1 MSTPKRWLDGG
12 DDLTPEERRTLGAD
26 LGHAAPAHAKHAVR
40 AALAL
45 KLSAAS
51 AAAAAPSAVRGSA
64 QKGAVAKLM
73 SLSVVKSVAVGFA
86 LSAVVGAGFS
96 LRDRQDAAHERGER
110 TVRNVP
116 EAPSSP
122 GLRASAGSATAL
134 PPAPSSTPND
144 APQGHPH
151 RRAVARDAPSEPAL
165 SPVGTSPSESQR
177 VAAARSLLRSG
188 RASAALAALAALRA
202 LERDE
207 PNGLLAQER
216 EALSI
221 QALAALGQRDAA
233 RQRAAAFTQRYP
245 DSPHLAVVR
254 RAAE

>member
-1 MSTPKRWLDGG
+1 MSAPKRWLDGG

-26 LGHAAPAHAKHAVR
+26 LAHDAPPHAKRAVR

-45 KLSAAS
+45 KLTAAS
-51 AAAAAPSAVRGSA
+51 AAAAAAPSAARGSV
-64 QKGAVAKLM
+64 QKGAAAKLM
-73 SLSVVKSVAVGFA
+73 SLTVVKSAAVGFA

-96 LRDRQDAAHERGER
+96 LRDRQDVAHAGTDG
-110 TVRNVP
+110 TVRNAP
-116 EAPSSP
+116 SAPSSP
-122 GLRASAGSATAL
+122 ALRAPAGSAATL
-134 PPAPSSTPND
+134 PPAPSSAPND
-144 APQGHPH
+144 APQG
-151 RRAVARDAPSEPAL
+151 RAQRHSVVREAAGASPSLPVDA
-165 SPVGTSPSESQR
+165 SPSESQR
-177 VAAARSLLRSG
+177 VAEARALLRAG
-188 RASAALAALAALRA
+188 RASDALAALQA

-221 QALAALGQRDAA
+221 QALAALGQRDRA

>member
-1 MSTPKRWLDGG
+1 MSSPKRWLDGG
-12 DDLTPEERRTLGAD
+12 DELTPEERRALGSD
-26 LGHAAPAHAKHAVR
+26 LGYEAPPHAKRAVR

-45 KLSAAS
+45 KLSAAA

-116 EAPSSP
+116 ESQSSP
-122 GLRASAGSATAL
+122 ELRAPAGSATAL

-151 RRAVARDAPSEPAL
+151 RRAVARDVPSEPAL
-165 SPVGTSPSESQR
+165 SPVGASPSESQR

-188 RASAALAALAALRA
+188 RASAALAALQA

-216 EALSI
+216 EALAI
-221 QALAALGQRDAA
+221 QALAALGQRAAA

>member
-1 MSTPKRWLDGG
+1 MSAPKRWLDGG

-26 LGHAAPAHAKHAVR
+26 LGHDAPVHAKRAVR

-45 KLSAAS
+45 ELSAAS
-51 AAAAAPSAVRGSA
+51 AAAAAPGAVRSSA
-64 QKGAVAKLM
+64 QKGAAAKLVGLSVAK
-73 SLSVVKSVAVGFA
+73 SAAVGFA
-86 LSAVVGAGFS
+86 LSAVVSAGFS
-96 LRDRQDAAHERGER
+96 LRERQNAVHDAGVGAVQH
-110 TVRNVP
+110 
-116 EAPSSP
+116 A
-122 GLRASAGSATAL
+122 
-134 PPAPSSTPND
+134 PPAPSQHDLRYPAGSAATAQPAPSLLPND
-144 APQGHPH
+144 APPGHAQ
-151 RRAVARDAPSEPAL
+151 RRTVARDVVGA
-165 SPVGTSPSESQR
+165 SPPLPVVASPSESQR
-177 VAAARSLLRSG
+177 VAEARTLLRAG
-188 RASAALAALAALRA
+188 RASDALATLQS

-221 QALAALGQRDAA
+221 QALAALGQRAAA

>member
-12 DDLTPEERRTLGAD
+12 DDLTPEERRALGAD
-26 LGHAAPAHAKHAVR
+26 LAHDAPPHAKRAVR

-51 AAAAAPSAVRGSA
+51 AAATAPSAVRGSA
-64 QKGAVAKLM
+64 QKGAAAKLM
-73 SLSVVKSVAVGFA
+73 SLTVVKSVAVGFA

-96 LRDRQDAAHERGER
+96 LRDRQDAAHDG
-110 TVRNVP
+110 TDGIVRNVP
-116 EAPSSP
+116 PAPSSP
-122 GLRASAGSATAL
+122 VLRAPADSAAAL
-134 PPAPSSTPND
+134 PPAPSATPND
-144 APQGHPH
+144 APPGHPH
-151 RRAVARDAPSEPAL
+151 RRAVARDAASEPAL
-165 SPVGTSPSESQR
+165 SPVGASPSESQR

-188 RASAALAALAALRA
+188 RASDALAALQA

-216 EALSI
+216 EALAI
-221 QALAALGQRDAA
+221 QALAALGQRAA
-233 RQRAAAFTQRYP
+233 ASQRAAAFTQRYP